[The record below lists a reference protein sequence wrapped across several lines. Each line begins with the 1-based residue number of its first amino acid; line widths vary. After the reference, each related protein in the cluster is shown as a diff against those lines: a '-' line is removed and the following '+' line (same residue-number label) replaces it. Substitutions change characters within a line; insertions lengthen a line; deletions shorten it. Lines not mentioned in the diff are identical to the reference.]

1 MLKYIKIKFIPN
13 YFDCTG
19 VCWKSNLTEDIYFYS
34 IKKYLH
40 KWEVEKWKEGTLQH
54 YTWKW
59 LNYLNSVFYKS
70 ITSNL
75 IPIEYS
81 RYMYSQTL

>member
-54 YTWKW
+54 YTWK
-59 LNYLNSVFYKS
+59 
-70 ITSNL
+70 
-75 IPIEYS
+75 
-81 RYMYSQTL
+81 